1 LCWFSHREPY
11 APYETMVERMIEL
24 TSSSS
29 NVHGVVDDNNN
40 CYRIMIIDAI
50 RINQGDAGECLMKN
64 QMQMHAGFLIF

>member
-1 LCWFSHREPY
+1 
-11 APYETMVERMIEL
+11 MVEMMVRL
-24 TSSSS
+24 SSCS
-29 NVHGVVDDNNN
+29 NKVHGVVDDNNN